1 MRRKDREITS
11 MEEIKDI
18 IKEALF
24 CNIAMCRN
32 NIPYLVPMNFGF
44 DGQHFYLHSAP
55 EGLKIDILK
64 ENPRVCIEIT
74 QDLKIIPSADVCNT
88 GMKYSSVIVSGR
100 VEFLSDKAERI
111 DALRCII
118 KHLYKDM
125 TDNGGNGIQFNEEHL
140 ERLVIIRVK
149 PEKITGKWSA

>member
-1 MRRKDREITS
+1 
-11 MEEIKDI
+11 
-18 IKEALF
+18 
-24 CNIAMCRN
+24 
-32 NIPYLVPMNFGF
+32 MNFGF
-44 DGQHFYLHSAP
+44 DGQYFYLHSAP

-64 ENPRVCIEIT
+64 ENPWVCIEIT

-100 VEFLSDKAERI
+100 VEFLSGKAERI

-125 TDNGGNGIQFNEEHL
+125 TDNGENGIQFNEEHL
-140 ERLVIIRVK
+140 DGLVIIRVK